1 MLSTRPTEKLLDLIY
16 DAATEPD
23 AWRLA
28 LTQIADL
35 TRSQGGVLFGQ
46 SMTASRVYFD
56 YNGRLDPACNR
67 VYQER
72 HMRNPWSEAMEP
84 QPVGHIV
91 LSDDVVPLAS
101 LRATAFFDEVLAP
114 QDLAHNAMIALA
126 AKADFRA
133 AFNLCRSARQGPF
146 GASEQRL
153 LNDLMPHLRRSI
165 TLGFR
170 IDAYRALQRAEY
182 HVLDHLAVGVVLLD
196 RRAQV
201 LYANAA
207 ARRLDSTSGAF
218 RLRAVRIEANGTR
231 QAQQLNTLIR
241 AALLGKVGG
250 AMSLPRSEDGR
261 PLTVLVS
268 SVRGLDMERFTDM
281 GLPDAAAL
289 LFFIDPANNA
299 KPPIAWLMN
308 AYGLTAAE
316 AKVALVASS
325 GMTVPQ
331 TADHLGLSTNTVKTH
346 LRRVFAKTGTGR
358 QADLARLTTS
368 IGLLTPTLAHHH

>member
-23 AWRLA
+23 VWRLA

-35 TRSQGGVLFGQ
+35 TNSQGGVLFGQ

-67 VYQER
+67 AYQER

-91 LSDDVVPLAS
+91 LSDDVVPLSA
-101 LRATAFFDEVLAP
+101 LRSTAFFDEVLAP
-114 QDLAHNAMIALA
+114 QDVAHNAMIALA
-126 AKADFRA
+126 AKEDFRA
-133 AFNLCRSARQGPF
+133 AFNLCRAARQGPF
-146 GASEQRL
+146 GPQERRL
-153 LNDLMPHLRRSI
+153 LEGLMPHLRRSI

-170 IDAYRALQRAEY
+170 LDAYRALQRAEH
-182 HVLDHLAVGVVLLD
+182 HVLDHLTVGVVLLD

-201 LYANAA
+201 VYANAA

-218 RLRAVRIEANGTR
+218 RLRHARIEANAPR
-231 QAQQLNTLIR
+231 QAQQLGKLIG
-241 AALLGKVGG
+241 AALHDMVGG
-250 AMSLPRSEDGR
+250 ATSLPRPDDGR

-268 SVRGLDMERFTDM
+268 SVRGRDIERFTDI
-281 GLPDAAAL
+281 GLPDAAVL
-289 LFFIDPANNA
+289 LFFIDPTDNA
-299 KPPIAWLMN
+299 RPPVAWLMN
-308 AYGLTAAE
+308 AYDLTAAE

-331 TADHLGLSTNTVKTH
+331 TADHLGLSSNTIKTH
-346 LRRVFAKTGTGR
+346 LRRVFAKTGAAR
-358 QADLARLTTS
+358 QADLARLMTS
-368 IGLLTPTLAHHH
+368 IGLLTPSLPHHP